1 MNYAT
6 IKNTDIANGQGVRI
20 SLFVSGCTHHCKNC
34 FNQEAWD
41 FNFGKPFTV
50 EVEDQILKLCEASY
64 IRGLTLLGGEPM
76 HPNNQQGIYNL
87 VKRFREK
94 FGNKKDI
101 WCYSGYIFDKDFVKG
116 GRAYTD
122 KTDFLLDN
130 FDVLV
135 DGPFIDEQ
143 KDISLKFRGSRNQRI
158 INVKESRK
166 KNKIVLYM
174 E

>member
-1 MNYAT
+1 
-6 IKNTDIANGQGVRI
+6 
-20 SLFVSGCTHHCKNC
+20 
-34 FNQEAWD
+34 
-41 FNFGKPFTV
+41 
-50 EVEDQILKLCEASY
+50 
-64 IRGLTLLGGEPM
+64 M

-94 FGNKKDI
+94 FGSKKDI
-101 WCYSGYIFDKDFVKG
+101 WCYSGYIFDKDFVPG

-130 FDVLV
+130 YDVLV
-135 DGPFIDEQ
+135 DGPFVNDL

-158 INVKESRK
+158 IDVKESRK
-166 KNKIVLYM
+166 QGKVVLYM